1 MNYLKSSLLLL
12 ALALFVACSGDS
24 INYAEK
30 LEGKWELSNVSA
42 ILKAGYGGNYDFEA
56 LNAGYLKFNANGSYE
71 SKIEQLENKGQ
82 WGVAQDGSFIQ
93 LKADSLPFD
102 DKLKLRFE
110 NERSIFIY
118 NNGKEYQF
126 KKLN

>member
-12 ALALFVACSGDS
+12 ALSLFVACSGNS

-56 LNAGYLKFNANGSYE
+56 LNAAYLKFNADGRYE
-71 SKIEQLENKGQ
+71 SKIDQLENKGY
-82 WGVAQDGSFIQ
+82 WEVAQDGRSIQ
-93 LKADSLPFD
+93 LKADSVPFD
-102 DKLKLRFE
+102 EKLKLRFE

-118 NNGKEYQF
+118 NNGKEYQL